1 MVDAGIRADATRG
14 GGTVEETPR
23 VGARLTGG
31 AEVTTV
37 EDPVL
42 LSVVADARCR
52 RSRTRGIA
60 RAAVVTAI

>member
-1 MVDAGIRADATRG
+1 MVEG
-14 GGTVEETPR
+14 TPR

-31 AEVTTV
+31 AEVTI
-37 EDPVL
+37 EDDAVL
-42 LSVVADARCR
+42 LSVDADARRR